1 MKRVLVEINDDSYNK
16 FLDTISKLPDDKIRF
31 WEEIDKDDLF
41 TADDN
46 KAYQEAIEEL
56 KQGKAIS
63 LNMIKKELNVWN

>member
-46 KAYQEAIEEL
+46 KAYQKAIEEL

-63 LNMIKKELNVWN
+63 LNMIKKN

>member
-31 WEEIDKDDLF
+31 WEEVDKNDFF

-46 KAYQEAIEEL
+46 RVYQKAIREL
-56 KQGKAIS
+56 KKDKAIS
-63 LNMIKKELNVWN
+63 LDKIKKELNV

>member
-46 KAYQEAIEEL
+46 KAYQKAIEEL

-63 LNMIKKELNVWN
+63 LNMIKKELNV

>member
-63 LNMIKKELNVWN
+63 LNMIKKELNV

>member
-31 WEEIDKDDLF
+31 WEEIDKDDFF

-46 KAYQEAIEEL
+46 KVYQKAIEEL
-56 KQGKAIS
+56 KKGRAIS
-63 LNMIKKELNVWN
+63 LNKIKKELNV

>member
-31 WEEIDKDDLF
+31 WAEVDKDDFF

-46 KAYQEAIEEL
+46 RDYQKAIGEL
-56 KQGKAIS
+56 KKNRAIS
-63 LNMIKKELNVWN
+63 LNKIKKELNV